1 MNNQQALSAACLAI
15 SELVAMYKKDAEN
28 WPENLPNYYL
38 QKSEEL
44 TTLYLHLTDWQVELI
59 KEDQE

>member
-1 MNNQQALSAACLAI
+1 MTNQQALSAARLAI
-15 SELVAMYKKDAEN
+15 SELVAMYKKDAES

-44 TTLYLHLTDWQVELI
+44 TALHQHLTGWQVELMK
-59 KEDQE
+59 KEQK